1 MKCPFCGNDE
11 DRVIDSRPARD
22 GKAIR
27 RRRECS
33 VCGNRFTTYEAP
45 EEHVVLVA
53 KSDGTREPFDRRK
66 VYRGITI
73 ACNKRPLTAEA
84 IEQITAAI
92 ESRVQAS
99 EPREVT
105 TQQIGQWVLEE
116 LRGADEVAYIRFAS
130 VFKRYENLD
139 EFLRELNRIQS
150 AVSSPGHSD

>member
-1 MKCPFCGNDE
+1 MKCPFCANDE

-33 VCGNRFTTYEAP
+33 VCGNRFTTYESP
-45 EEHVVLVA
+45 EEHVVLVV
-53 KSDGTREPFDRRK
+53 KSDGTREPYDRRK

-73 ACNKRPLTAEA
+73 ACNKRPVTAEA
-84 IEQITAAI
+84 VERITAAI

-130 VFKRYENLD
+130 VFQRYENLD

-150 AVSSPGHSD
+150 SAAHSGGPE

>member
-45 EEHVVLVA
+45 EEHVILVV

-73 ACNKRPLTAEA
+73 ACNKRPVSADQ
-84 IEQITAAI
+84 IEQLTVAI
-92 ESRVQAS
+92 ESRVSAY
-99 EPREVT
+99 EPHEVP
-105 TQQIGQWVLEE
+105 TQQIGQWILEE
-116 LRGADEVAYIRFAS
+116 LQGVDEVAYIRFAS

-139 EFLRELNRIQS
+139 EFLLELNRIHS
-150 AVSSPGHSD
+150 AAATSG

>member
-22 GKAIR
+22 GRAIR
-27 RRRECS
+27 RRRACS

-45 EEHVVLVA
+45 EEQVVLVV

-66 VYRGITI
+66 IYRGITI
-73 ACNKRPLTAEA
+73 ACNKRPVSAEQV
-84 IEQITAAI
+84 EQITSAV
-92 ESRVQAS
+92 ESRVQSS
-99 EPREVT
+99 EPKEVS

-116 LRGADEVAYIRFAS
+116 LQGVDEVAYIRFAS

-139 EFLRELNRIQS
+139 EFLHELNRIHSVTKTSDS
-150 AVSSPGHSD
+150 AD